1 MLCLLLAQGR
11 EDLNLER
18 VLRLALIHD
27 LGEVYVGDLTPKD
40 AVDRD
45 AKIAMERDAVNKILG
60 PLPNAAALIADWEEY
75 EAQASAEARF
85 VKDID
90 RLEFALQAAHYQT
103 AELMDSA
110 DLLKKVG
117 AQLNDKDEFAA
128 FKHLLSAE

>member
-1 MLCLLLAQGR
+1 
-11 EDLNLER
+11 
-18 VLRLALIHD
+18 
-27 LGEVYVGDLTPKD
+27 LGEVYVGDLTPQD

-90 RLEFALQAAHYQT
+90 RLEFALQAAQYQT
-103 AELMDSA
+103 ADLMDSA

-117 AQLNDKDEFAA
+117 AQLNDKDDFAA
-128 FKHLLSAE
+128 FRHLLSAE